1 MENFMSTLTNIA
13 GGFGS
18 LMTALTNAGV
28 TPSNAL
34 AAVKSLAGNTQ
45 LKNTLTALVN
55 QMVVNEGNAAN
66 LTKLASDVGTTPG
79 CPAAIVALAN
89 SAATLGLPP
98 TEFMQNIEMIE
109 TEIAKL

>member
-1 MENFMSTLTNIA
+1 MSTLTNIA

-28 TPSNAL
+28 TPTNAL

-45 LKNTLTALVN
+45 LKNSLTSYAT

-66 LTKLASDVGTTPG
+66 LSKLASDIGTTPG
-79 CPAAIVALAN
+79 CPAAIIALAN
-89 SAATLGLPP
+89 AAAAPALSP

-109 TEIAKL
+109 AEISKL